1 MSLNRPRRFRLNE
14 EVVLWYPPGASSPI
28 ILPRKLNLDSYYV
41 SGLIEVPKLTTLEWK
56 QLENVLGKG
65 IPKGGQKAIKR
76 AICHFVTYYGL
87 YERKLALSEIK
98 RRLDEIKAA
107 GERLLRL
114 CGANPVDFRDR
125 RKKKPIERGVKRHIL
140 SVSQVVNRSLHQAL
154 PSKSGSLIEYLRPV
168 CALIEVCERRLAEI
182 AKPASKR
189 GPKADTGLKY
199 LVKVLVFVAC
209 KVMQSAEFK
218 LPSPNTKKYDHT
230 NYPLLHFVRSTI
242 SIGAEKGLKAIA
254 ASPKLSP
261 DEKQVAKKFLN
272 GAADPEQRRG
282 ILDLVRAYQLA
293 ERKQYA

>member
-1 MSLNRPRRFRLNE
+1 MLRTSIARPAMSLNRPRRFRLNE

-114 CGANPVDFRDR
+114 CGANPVD
-125 RKKKPIERGVKRHIL
+125 
-140 SVSQVVNRSLHQAL
+140 
-154 PSKSGSLIEYLRPV
+154 
-168 CALIEVCERRLAEI
+168 
-182 AKPASKR
+182 
-189 GPKADTGLKY
+189 
-199 LVKVLVFVAC
+199 
-209 KVMQSAEFK
+209 
-218 LPSPNTKKYDHT
+218 
-230 NYPLLHFVRSTI
+230 
-242 SIGAEKGLKAIA
+242 
-254 ASPKLSP
+254 
-261 DEKQVAKKFLN
+261 
-272 GAADPEQRRG
+272 
-282 ILDLVRAYQLA
+282 
-293 ERKQYA
+293 